1 MSTANCAAD
10 DALIGSRIDGRYTLQ
25 RVLGQGGMG
34 VVYEGVHDEL
44 GRAVAIK
51 VLNAAWATDRTA
63 VERFLREARTASSFS
78 HSNIVDVSD
87 LGRLADGRPY
97 LVMPKISGV
106 DLATLLAE
114 NGPQPAKRVAAL
126 LAGVASAL
134 DLVHAKGF
142 VHRDIKPE
150 NLMYVVREDGSETVM
165 LLDFGIAAAVMSSGP
180 RLTRQGAIF
189 GTPHYLPPEVCT
201 GERCDAR
208 GDVYSLAAV
217 AFELIT
223 GQLPF
228 GAEDIMQLMAQKVS
242 YDAPSLAAVSGT
254 QFPPELEQVIA
265 NGLARDPRYRN
276 PSASSFISAL
286 RAATHSAPVS
296 WRTGVVRP
304 NTRSAE
310 HELPPQTPQPSG
322 RPAWEV
328 ERAPTWPIDSS
339 RPTAFD
345 DEEPATAKHAYPPSR
360 SGYAPRPVSS
370 RYGDESSTVRPAAPG
385 QNSRYPS
392 EPSYPSRSGQ
402 VGHPSESSYPR
413 SGHQSEPSYPS
424 RSGQVGHPS
433 ESSYPRGEH
442 QSEPSYPRG
451 GHQSEPSYPSRS
463 APSGH
468 PSEPSYPFRGGA
480 TPSQPARSQA
490 MSPGSS
496 LPVPNGTANP
506 GVWAAHGRSPHT
518 PFPPTHEQLDP
529 RLRMDD
535 DRRRTATITPK
546 SSLLPVLVGVCAFA
560 ALGMGAVQLIMAK
573 RSSPQTDARA
583 STLSTPAANHAPTTP
598 TTPSRPAVATPAP
611 STIEPQA
618 KAPAPVEKPAPTVA
632 PTLQPAAPVE
642 EAPPSEAPAAPA
654 PTVAAAPEVPAKP
667 AAPAPAEKP
676 EKAPRAERSRP
687 AAVAAPAPTPP
698 TIEPAAEAP
707 PVAAAPSSVL
717 SVTPITPPPEQP
729 APEPEP
735 EVPAVDT
742 AGASNFA
749 KQSSGALLRGELT
762 RAIDLA
768 RRATQADP
776 GYAIAWR
783 SLGLALE
790 RAGSADQAMAAYREY
805 LQRAPSGPQADMVRQ
820 RMQSLSP

>member
-10 DALIGSRIDGRYTLQ
+10 DALIGSRIDGRYTLHS
-25 RVLGQGGMG
+25 VLGQGGMG

-87 LGRLADGRPY
+87 LGRLTDGRPY
-97 LVMPKISGV
+97 LVMPKISGT

-223 GQLPF
+223 GSLPF

-242 YDAPSLAAVSGT
+242 FDAPTLADVTGAA
-254 QFPPELEQVIA
+254 FPPELEQVVA
-265 NGLARDPRYRN
+265 TGLARDPRFRY
-276 PSASSFISAL
+276 PSASAFVSAL

-310 HELPPQTPQPSG
+310 HELPPSAGG

-328 ERAPTWPIDSS
+328 ERAPTWPIDSQ
-339 RPTAFD
+339 RPGSQET
-345 DEEPATAKHAYPPSR
+345 EEPNTGLHSYPPAR
-360 SGYAPRPVSS
+360 SGYPARSTPR
-370 RYGDESSTVRPAAPG
+370 YADESSAVQSSGAFRGPEG
-385 QNSRYPS
+385 RYPS
-392 EPSYPSRSGQ
+392 EPSYPRHSGRA
-402 VGHPSESSYPR
+402 P
-413 SGHQSEPSYPS
+413 
-424 RSGQVGHPS
+424 HPS
-433 ESSYPRGEH
+433 ESSYPRGA
-442 QSEPSYPRG
+442 SGSM
-451 GHQSEPSYPSRS
+451 S
-463 APSGH
+463 ASPG
-468 PSEPSYPFRGGA
+468 
-480 TPSQPARSQA
+480 RSQA
-490 MSPGSS
+490 TPRPSPM
-496 LPVPNGTANP
+496 VPNATANP
-506 GVWAAHGRSPHT
+506 GVWAGHKQPHT
-518 PFPPTHEQLDP
+518 PFPPTREQLGAEDSYDT
-529 RLRMDD
+529 RLRMHDD
-535 DRRRTATITPK
+535 ERRYTVMTAPKK
-546 SSLLPVLVGVCAFA
+546 SSVLPIVLGACAFA

-573 RSSPQTDARA
+573 RSSPQTDSSA
-583 STLSTPAANHAPTTP
+583 SSAPVMQPEAAAA
-598 TTPSRPAVATPAP
+598 PAVA
-611 STIEPQA
+611 SA
-618 KAPAPVEKPAPTVA
+618 KAPSSPPPVVHAPAKPV
-632 PTLQPAAPVE
+632 PAAP
-642 EAPPSEAPAAPA
+642 S
-654 PTVAAAPEVPAKP
+654 
-667 AAPAPAEKP
+667 APAPAPALEEPPPAAAASDAPVALPSTPEANELAASPEVQPAAQAAPQAKP
-676 EKAPRAERSRP
+676 APASKPSARAERPRP
-687 AAVAAPAPTPP
+687 SSANNFEQFEPPPPPPPQPA
-698 TIEPAAEAP
+698 
-707 PVAAAPSSVL
+707 AAAPSASVL
-717 SVTPITPPPEQP
+717 SVTPITPEPEAP
-729 APEPEP
+729 TPEPEP
-735 EVPAVDT
+735 EPAAPTVDT
-742 AGASNFA
+742 AGAAQFS
-749 KQSSGALLRGELT
+749 KQSSGALLRGEVS
-762 RAIDLA
+762 RAVELA

-790 RAGSADQAMAAYREY
+790 RSGSADQALAAYREY
-805 LQRAPSGPQADMVRQ
+805 LQRAPSGPQAEMVRE
-820 RMQSLSP
+820 RMHLLAQ

>member
-10 DALIGSRIDGRYTLQ
+10 DALIGSRIDGRYTLH

-87 LGRLADGRPY
+87 LGRLTDGRPY
-97 LVMPKISGV
+97 LVMPKISGT

-126 LAGVASAL
+126 LGGVASAL

-223 GQLPF
+223 GSLPF

-242 YDAPSLAAVSGT
+242 FDAPTLADVTGAA
-254 QFPPELEQVIA
+254 FPPELEQVIA
-265 NGLARDPRYRN
+265 TGLARDPRFRY
-276 PSASSFISAL
+276 PSASAFISAL
-286 RAATHSAPVS
+286 RAATQSAPVS

-310 HELPPQTPQPSG
+310 HELPPSAGG
-322 RPAWEV
+322 RPAWEA
-328 ERAPTWPIDSS
+328 ERAPTWPIESQRPGSQETEDPNTGLHSYPPARTGYPA
-339 RPTAFD
+339 RPT
-345 DEEPATAKHAYPPSR
+345 PR
-360 SGYAPRPVSS
+360 YA
-370 RYGDESSTVRPAAPG
+370 DESSAVQSSAAFRGPDG
-385 QNSRYPS
+385 RYPS
-392 EPSYPSRSGQ
+392 EPSYPRQSARS
-402 VGHPSESSYPR
+402 P
-413 SGHQSEPSYPS
+413 
-424 RSGQVGHPS
+424 HPS
-433 ESSYPRGEH
+433 ESSYPRG
-442 QSEPSYPRG
+442 
-451 GHQSEPSYPSRS
+451 
-463 APSGH
+463 ASG
-468 PSEPSYPFRGGA
+468 SM
-480 TPSQPARSQA
+480 PAGRSQA
-490 MSPGSS
+490 TPRPG
-496 LPVPNGTANP
+496 PMVPNATANP
-506 GVWAAHGRSPHT
+506 GVWAAHKQPHT
-518 PFPPTHEQLDP
+518 PFPPTREQVGAESYDT
-529 RLRMDD
+529 RLRMHDD
-535 DRRRTATITPK
+535 ERRYTVTTPPKK
-546 SSLLPVLVGVCAFA
+546 SSVLPIVLGACAFA

-573 RSSPQTDARA
+573 RSSPQTDSSA
-583 STLSTPAANHAPTTP
+583 SSAPAAQPEAAAA
-598 TTPSRPAVATPAP
+598 SVKKPAP
-611 STIEPQA
+611 SS
-618 KAPAPVEKPAPTVA
+618 APAVVHAPAKPAPTA
-632 PTLQPAAPVE
+632 PTPAPALEKPPPSAAPIAPVE
-642 EAPPSEAPAAPA
+642 LPSTPEANELAAVPEAQPSAQAAPQ
-654 PTVAAAPEVPAKP
+654 AKP
-667 AAPAPAEKP
+667 APSPSKPAPR
-676 EKAPRAERSRP
+676 PRPSSANNFEQFEPPPPPQP
-687 AAVAAPAPTPP
+687 A
-698 TIEPAAEAP
+698 
-707 PVAAAPSSVL
+707 AAAPSASVL
-717 SVTPITPPPEQP
+717 SVTPIAPQPEAP
-729 APEPEP
+729 APEAEPEP
-735 EVPAVDT
+735 AAPAVDT
-742 AGASNFA
+742 AGAAQLA
-749 KQSSGALLRGELT
+749 KQSSGSLLRGEVS
-762 RAIDLA
+762 RAVDLA

-790 RAGSADQAMAAYREY
+790 RSGAADQALSAYREY
-805 LQRAPSGPQADMVRQ
+805 LERAPSGPQADMVRE
-820 RMQSLSP
+820 RMHSLAQ

>member
-1 MSTANCAAD
+1 MSTANCAAE
-10 DALIGSRIDGRYTLQ
+10 DALIGSRIDGRYTLH

-87 LGRLADGRPY
+87 LGRLTDGRPY
-97 LVMPKISGV
+97 LVMPKISGT

-223 GQLPF
+223 GSLPF

-242 YDAPSLAAVSGT
+242 FDAPTLAEVTGT
-254 QFPPELEQVIA
+254 AFPPELEQVIA
-265 NGLARDPRYRN
+265 TGLARDPRFRY
-276 PSASSFISAL
+276 PSASAFVSAL

-310 HELPPQTPQPSG
+310 HELPAAVSG

-328 ERAPTWPIDSS
+328 ERAPTWPIDSQ
-339 RPTAFD
+339 RPGSQET
-345 DEEPATAKHAYPPSR
+345 EEPHTGLHSYPPAR
-360 SGYAPRPVSS
+360 SGYPARPTPR
-370 RYGDESSTVRPAAPG
+370 YADESSAVQSAAFRG
-385 QNSRYPS
+385 TEGRYPS
-392 EPSYPSRSGQ
+392 EPSYPRHSGRAP
-402 VGHPSESSYPR
+402 HP
-413 SGHQSEPSYPS
+413 
-424 RSGQVGHPS
+424 
-433 ESSYPRGEH
+433 
-442 QSEPSYPRG
+442 SEPSYPRG
-451 GHQSEPSYPSRS
+451 
-463 APSGH
+463 ASG
-468 PSEPSYPFRGGA
+468 SL
-480 TPSQPARSQA
+480 PAGRSQQTPRP
-490 MSPGSS
+490 SPM
-496 LPVPNGTANP
+496 PPNATANP
-506 GVWAAHGRSPHT
+506 GVWAAHKQGHT
-518 PFPPTHEQLDP
+518 PFPPTREQLGAEGYDT
-529 RLRMDD
+529 RLRMHEDE
-535 DRRRTATITPK
+535 RRYTVTTPPKK
-546 SSLLPVLVGVCAFA
+546 SSLLPLALGACAFA

-573 RSSPQTDARA
+573 RSSPQTDSSA
-583 STLSTPAANHAPTTP
+583 SSAPLQPEAAVASAKAAPSAPPPALQAPAAKPAPTTP
-598 TTPSRPAVATPAP
+598 TPIPAP
-611 STIEPQA
+611 
-618 KAPAPVEKPAPTVA
+618 PVEKPQPSAAVPSSAPVA
-632 PTLQPAAPVE
+632 LPSAPEPNELAAAPELQPAAQ
-642 EAPPSEAPAAPA
+642 AAPQ
-654 PTVAAAPEVPAKP
+654 AK
-667 AAPAPAEKP
+667 
-676 EKAPRAERSRP
+676 
-687 AAVAAPAPTPP
+687 PAPTPSK
-698 TIEPAAEAP
+698 PAARAERPRPASANNFEAFEP
-707 PVAAAPSSVL
+707 PPPPPAAAAPAASVL
-717 SVTPITPPPEQP
+717 SVTPITPQPEAP

-735 EVPAVDT
+735 EPAAPAVDS
-742 AGASNFA
+742 AGAAQFA
-749 KQSSGALLRGELT
+749 KQSSGALLRGEVS
-762 RAIDLA
+762 RAVELA

-805 LQRAPSGPQADMVRQ
+805 LQRAPSGPQAEMVRE
-820 RMQSLSP
+820 RMHSLAQ